1 MTPEGYE
8 ETLKD
13 LILAKFNYENA
24 NAALKKRYGDIEGA
38 LDGTLYRETKEKLT
52 GGDKVD
58 EKLDDLGLGA
68 QKQTKSKKQQTL
80 WSVGKQKAA
89 DASKL
94 AQIVNMGIY
103 QGMMPFCENRELQEA
118 DVQEI
123 NPGGALVANINY
135 YFPEQKLD
143 HPLVLLGIR
152 VVILYIKFKSVCSRL
167 IDQKQAGP
175 IQKGL
180 KPGMKTDIRK

>member
-1 MTPEGYE
+1 MKPEGYD
-8 ETLKD
+8 ETLAD
-13 LILAKFNYENA
+13 LIRAKFNYGNA
-24 NAALKKRYGDIEGA
+24 NAALKKKYGDIDGA

-58 EKLDDLGLGA
+58 EKLDDLGA
-68 QKQTKSKKQQTL
+68 QKQTKSKKQQTV

-89 DASKL
+89 DGSKL

-103 QGMMPFCENRELQEA
+103 QGMMPFCENRQLQEA

-123 NPGGALVANINY
+123 NPGGAIVANISY

-175 IQKGL
+175 TQKGL
-180 KPGMKTDIRK
+180 KPGLKTEVRK